1 MSNSYSIYAN
11 SKQKEL
17 KLVFTG
23 RLNSLNHKDNTLRL
37 IGWPRIVRLAVTEL
51 PPAVTAN

>member
-11 SKQKEL
+11 SKQKKL

-23 RLNSLNHKDNTLRL
+23 RLNSLNHKDDFLR
-37 IGWPRIVRLAVTEL
+37 GQEL
-51 PPAVTAN
+51 SRKQ